1 MKKAPLLAVALL
13 LVCAA
18 NPARA
23 SVQPADVMLGVKA
36 PVELGPVSNPRGH
49 DPGVGIEETIIDG
62 PEGNGENPTRPV
74 PEPGT
79 MAMASM
85 GLLALGAAIK
95 KKRGR

>member
-1 MKKAPLLAVALL
+1 MKKSPLVAVALL
-13 LVCAA
+13 IACATA
-18 NPARA
+18 PVHA
-23 SVQPADVMLGVKA
+23 SVQPSDVILGVKA
-36 PVELGPVSNPRGH
+36 PVELGPGSVPSPINTPI
-49 DPGVGIEETIIDG
+49 DGIEETIIDG
-62 PEGNGENPTRPV
+62 PNGENPTRPV